1 MYFKSLNF
9 GDNLNSFILSSITCR
24 KIKYYTTKKIKE
36 NDFGNI
42 KKLDEI
48 SKTDIFFIGSIL
60 ANLCDWSFSFK
71 KLSNRSIISKWYFKI
86 YDYFHPLII
95 FGSGFIKNDS
105 KTDSYMRNLKIIAVR
120 GNITLQRLKR
130 NGIKVDNNIVL
141 ADPGILSP
149 FLIQMNNK
157 NINQQNY
164 ELCVIPH
171 RIEQGSQLIHKNIKL
186 NQFNILNVLENPIK
200 FIKSLT
206 QCKRVLSSSLHGLI
220 VSDSL
225 GIPNMRII
233 LSNKIIGGNYKFID
247 YYSAFNLEL
256 PFSFDLRK
264 NNFTQNDLT
273 LIDINHN
280 ISKDLIFR
288 KQCQLL
294 KNFPFKLNKQFIFIK
309 NIKCKNKF

>member
-9 GDNLNSFILSSITCR
+9 GDNLNSFILSSITHR
-24 KIKYYTTKKIKE
+24 KIKYYSTKKKME
-36 NDFGNI
+36 NDYGNI
-42 KKLDEI
+42 IKLDEI
-48 SKTDIFFIGSIL
+48 AKTDIFFIGSIL

-130 NGIKVDNNIVL
+130 NGIKVDNDIVL

-157 NINQQNY
+157 SINQTNY

-171 RIEQGSQLIHKNIKL
+171 RVDKRN
-186 NQFNILNVLENPIK
+186 K
-200 FIKSLT
+200 FIL
-206 QCKRVLSSSLHGLI
+206 
-220 VSDSL
+220 D
-225 GIPNMRII
+225 
-233 LSNKIIGGNYKFID
+233 
-247 YYSAFNLEL
+247 NL
-256 PFSFDLRK
+256 
-264 NNFTQNDLT
+264 
-273 LIDINHN
+273 
-280 ISKDLIFR
+280 
-288 KQCQLL
+288 
-294 KNFPFKLNKQFIFIK
+294 
-309 NIKCKNKF
+309 